1 MSKLIGTKRMQSLMD
16 CISTIHM
23 EEGNTLSKIDILKNA
38 YSDSYK
44 SHYGSRPTLPAHW
57 TYIDYL
63 NAMDRI
69 ADNIECEKKLEE
81 QEKLFAQGR
90 IAEAL
95 NNTYSNSPFA
105 NFYKGVNNG

>member
-1 MSKLIGTKRMQSLMD
+1 MSKLIVTKRMQSLMD

-81 QEKLFAQGR
+81 QE
-90 IAEAL
+90 
-95 NNTYSNSPFA
+95 
-105 NFYKGVNNG
+105 

>member
-1 MSKLIGTKRMQSLMD
+1 MSKLIVTKRMQSLMD

-63 NAMDRI
+63 NGMDRI
-69 ADNIECEKKLEE
+69 ADSIECEEKLEK
-81 QEKLFAQGR
+81 QEKLFAQGK

-105 NFYKGVNNG
+105 NFYKGVNNE